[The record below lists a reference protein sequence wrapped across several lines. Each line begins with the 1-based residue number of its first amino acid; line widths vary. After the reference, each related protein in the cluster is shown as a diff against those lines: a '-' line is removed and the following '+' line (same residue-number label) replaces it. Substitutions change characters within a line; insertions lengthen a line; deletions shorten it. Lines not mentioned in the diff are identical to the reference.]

1 MRKVSQLGT
10 MNPTLLVL
18 RWFLVTLLNK
28 WWRKYWRRSSREHVV
43 QVHYTLLAILPK
55 LNTLLSG
62 IECPGSSLA

>member
-28 WWRKYWRRSSREHVV
+28 WRRKYWTRSSSEHVV
-43 QVHYTLLAILPK
+43 QLHYTNIK
-55 LNTLLSG
+55 YREYQIHCKG
-62 IECPGSSLA
+62 INIYL